1 MSVVFKQTFLSSIS
15 AYIGIV
21 IGYVNII
28 LIMPLFLSEDQIGL
42 IRTINSIAMLLVP
55 LALVGASGALVR
67 FFPKMPN
74 EKAKL
79 LGLTAS
85 MVLIAFGLVV
95 GLSIIFKEQWFAF
108 FQKESPEVNNY
119 FALVYAMLAVMI
131 IFNYLEAI
139 SRAGFNISVP
149 NFFREVVF
157 KAGHLIAVLF
167 VGFGWISYHQY
178 LHSHLL
184 IYVFLILGLGYFV
197 KRKVTL
203 KFSFTG
209 IFQHKLSQDI
219 IQFSLFSILGSFG
232 IMMVLQIDQIMVS
245 SYLGLSENGIYST
258 ALFMAVVIE
267 LPRRLIS
274 QITTPVIAK
283 AYHEERFN
291 DINNDY
297 KSVSNSLFFLGGFLF
312 LMITLNLHNIYQIMP
327 NGEVYAKGYWV
338 VYFIGLTKIVDMVF
352 SVNGEIV

>member
-312 LMITLNLHNIYQIMP
+312 LMITL
-327 NGEVYAKGYWV
+327 
-338 VYFIGLTKIVDMVF
+338 
-352 SVNGEIV
+352 